1 MKFIFLFS
9 FLVFSLFAQEINL
22 GIWNKNSFNKFL
34 EKEKSIDEI
43 SSAFLN
49 TSYKANVLIG
59 SSSKKEKLVI
69 DLANLD
75 CFTYVDYIEAIKNSN
90 DFENFKKNL
99 ISTRYKN
106 SIISFKNRNHFFTD
120 WITQNGFENI
130 TSNLSKNTKKQIK
143 YLNKKNDKDLFLKG
157 IDINKRE
164 IEYLEPKYITKDIL
178 IKLQSGDYI
187 GIYTPLNGLDVTH
200 TGMIVKKDGKTF
212 FRHASSKKSN
222 RKVVDELFVDYIKKT
237 PGILVLRK

>member
-9 FLVFSLFAQEINL
+9 FLVFSLFAQDVNL
-22 GIWNKNSFNKFL
+22 GNWSKNSFNKFL

-59 SSSKKEKLVI
+59 SLLKKEKLVI

-90 DFENFKKNL
+90 DYESFKKNL
-99 ISTRYKN
+99 ISLRYKN
-106 SIISFKNRNHFFTD
+106 STISFKNRNHFFTD
-120 WITQNGFENI
+120 WIAQNGFENI
-130 TSNLSKNTKKQIK
+130 TSKLSKNTKKQIK
-143 YLNKKNDKDLFLKG
+143 YLNKKDDNNLYLKG
-157 IDINKRE
+157 IDIIKRE
-164 IEYLEPKYITKDIL
+164 VEYLEPQFVDKDFL
-178 IKLQSGDYI
+178 KKLQTGDYI
-187 GIYTPLNGLDVTH
+187 GIYTPKIGLDVTH
-200 TGMIVKKDGKTF
+200 TGMIIKKDGKIF

-222 RKVVDELFVDYIKKT
+222 RKVVDNLFVDYIKKT

>member
-9 FLVFSLFAQEINL
+9 FLVFSLFAQDVNL
-22 GIWNKNSFNKFL
+22 GNWSKNSFNKFL

-90 DFENFKKNL
+90 DFESFKKNL
-99 ISTRYKN
+99 ISLRYKN
-106 SIISFKNRNHFFTD
+106 STISFKNRNHFFTD